1 MKVPIYSMK
10 GKASKSSATLPSA
23 FEEPVRLDLI
33 RRAVRAARANSVVKP
48 EITMVSQES
57 QQGV

>member
-10 GKASKSSATLPSA
+10 GKASKSSATLPAA

-33 RRAVRAARANSVVKP
+33 RRAVRA
-48 EITMVSQES
+48 ES
-57 QQGV
+57 